1 MIPYCIQDIVEG
13 TQVENFIK
21 QNTVN
26 YDGLKPD
33 TKYELQVY
41 VLTNYGY
48 NSEQGLL
55 IPFKTKTKCNKDLSI
70 AIINLATK
78 YFYSNFPSL
87 NSINTPQDVP
97 IHNIYLY
104 YT

>member
-1 MIPYCIQDIVEG
+1 MKPYCTQDIVEG
-13 TQVENFIK
+13 TQVENSTK

-33 TKYELQVY
+33 TKYELQLY

-55 IPFKTKTKCNKDLSI
+55 IPFKTKAKCNMDLSI
-70 AIINLATK
+70 AIKIAAK
-78 YFYSNFPSL
+78 YFYCNFPSPNPTNKPL
-87 NSINTPQDVP
+87 DVP
-97 IHNIYLY
+97 TYIIPTGN